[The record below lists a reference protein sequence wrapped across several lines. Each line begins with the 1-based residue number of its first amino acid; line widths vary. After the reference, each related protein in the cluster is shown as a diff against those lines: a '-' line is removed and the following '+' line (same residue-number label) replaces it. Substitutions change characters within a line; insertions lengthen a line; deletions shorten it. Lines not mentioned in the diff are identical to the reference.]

1 MQFFSESCHGC
12 NICGQGLAVLTRS
25 LCGKQ
30 GVQPSRVC
38 KFLSISSCLQFVDY
52 GGHGVSMATSN
63 DSENGGSTIKCVQ
76 VLVDLELLNL
86 LIMVAMVC

>member
-1 MQFFSESCHGC
+1 
-12 NICGQGLAVLTRS
+12 
-25 LCGKQ
+25 
-30 GVQPSRVC
+30 
-38 KFLSISSCLQFVDY
+38 
-52 GGHGVSMATSN
+52 MATSN